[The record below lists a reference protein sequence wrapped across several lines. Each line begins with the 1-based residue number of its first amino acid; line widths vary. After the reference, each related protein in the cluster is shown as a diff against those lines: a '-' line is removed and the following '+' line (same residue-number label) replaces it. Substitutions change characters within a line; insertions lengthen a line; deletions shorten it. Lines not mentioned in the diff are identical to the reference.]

1 MWTIL
6 AKALSLCV
14 IVGIGFGMKRL
25 RWVKAEDF
33 SMLSKIVLRVTLPCA
48 LATSFNQFEIV
59 PSLLGLT
66 LLAFIANLAQQG
78 VGYLQHRR
86 GTPSQRAFGILH
98 GGSYNI
104 GAFALPYLS
113 AFIGPVAIVY
123 ASLFD
128 VGNSLATAG
137 VGRTAAHAVA
147 RPEVK
152 QTLPSIA
159 KLLFTSPVFDTYL
172 ALVTMRLLH
181 IQLPSVVIGFTSLV
195 GAANPFLAMFMIGV
209 GLEVALPRHRLSTA
223 VRGLITRY
231 LFSITIATLVWFFL
245 PFAREVKVVVVLVLF
260 APIAAMVPGFTS
272 EVDGHVGTATF
283 MNSVTILIAIV
294 MMPTLYLVLSA
305 YV

>member
-1 MWTIL
+1 MWSIL
-6 AKALSLCV
+6 AKALSLV
-14 IVGIGFGMKRL
+14 LIVGIGFGMKRL
-25 RWVKAEDF
+25 RWVKADDF
-33 SMLSKIVLRVTLPCA
+33 STLSKIVLRVTLPCA
-48 LATSFNQFEIV
+48 LATSYNQFEIM
-59 PSLLGLT
+59 PALLGLT
-66 LLAFIANLAQQG
+66 LLAFVVNLVQQG

-86 GTPSQRAFGILH
+86 GTPVQRAFGILH

-113 AFIGPVAIVY
+113 AFIGPVAVIY

-137 VGRTAAHAVA
+137 VGRSAAHAVA
-147 RPEVK
+147 RPDVV
-152 QTLPSIA
+152 QTPSSIA

-172 ALVTMRLLH
+172 VLVVMRLLH

-209 GLEVALPRHRLSTA
+209 GLQVGLPRHHLSTA

-231 LFSITIATLVWFFL
+231 LFSITVATLVWFFL
-245 PFAREVKVVVVLVLF
+245 PFAHEVRIVVVLVLF

-272 EVDGHVGTATF
+272 EIDGHVGTATF

-294 MMPTLYLVLSA
+294 MMPTLYLLLNAHV
-305 YV
+305 

>member
-6 AKALSLCV
+6 AKALSLV
-14 IVGIGFGMKRL
+14 LIVSIGFGMKRL

-33 SMLSKIVLRVTLPCA
+33 STLSKIVLRVTLPCA

-66 LLAFIANLAQQG
+66 LLAFVANLLQQV
-78 VGYLQHRR
+78 VGYLQHRK
-86 GTPSQRAFGILH
+86 GTPVQRAFGILH

-104 GAFALPYLS
+104 GAFALPYVS
-113 AFIGPVAIVY
+113 AFIGPAAIVY

-137 VGRTAAHAVA
+137 IGRSVAHAVA
-147 RPEVK
+147 RPV
-152 QTLPSIA
+152 A

-172 ALVTMRLLH
+172 ALVLMRLLH

-209 GLEVALPRHRLSTA
+209 GLEVGLPRHRLSTA

-231 LFSITIATLVWFFL
+231 VFSTLIATLVWFLL
-245 PFAREVKVVVVLVLF
+245 PFPHEVKVVVILVLF

-272 EVDGHVGTATF
+272 EIDGHVGTATF

-294 MMPTLYLVLSA
+294 MMPTLYLLVS
-305 YV
+305 

>member
-6 AKALSLCV
+6 AKALSLV
-14 IVGIGFGMKRL
+14 LIVAIGFGMKRL

-59 PSLLGLT
+59 PALLGLT
-66 LLAFIANLAQQG
+66 LLAFLVNLAQQA
-78 VGYLQHRR
+78 VGYLQHRH
-86 GTPSQRAFGILH
+86 GTPAQRAFGILH

-137 VGRTAAHAVA
+137 VGRSAAHAVA
-147 RPEVK
+147 HPEVT
-152 QTLPSIA
+152 QTPSSVA

-172 ALVTMRLLH
+172 VLVLMRLAH
-181 IQLPSVVIGFTSLV
+181 IQLPGVVIGFTSLV

-209 GLEVALPRHRLSTA
+209 GLEVGLPRHRLSTA

-231 LFSITIATLVWFFL
+231 LFSVTISTLVWFFL

-272 EVDGHVGTATF
+272 EIDGHVGTATF
-283 MNSVTILIAIV
+283 MNSVTIIIAII
-294 MMPTLYLVLSA
+294 MMPTLYLLLSA

>member
-6 AKALSLCV
+6 AKALSLVV

-33 SMLSKIVLRVTLPCA
+33 ATLSKIVLRVTLPCA

-66 LLAFIANLAQQG
+66 LLGFVVNVVQQA
-78 VGYLQHRR
+78 VGYLQHRN
-86 GTPSQRAFGILH
+86 GTAVQRAFGILH

-104 GAFALPYLS
+104 GAFALPYVS
-113 AFIGPVAIVY
+113 AFIGPAAIVY

-137 VGRTAAHAVA
+137 LGRSAAHAVA
-147 RPEVK
+147 RPHVK
-152 QTLPSIA
+152 QTARSVA

-172 ALVTMRLLH
+172 ALVLMRLLH
-181 IQLPSVVIGFTSLV
+181 LQLPSAVIGFTSLV

-209 GLEVALPRHRLSTA
+209 GLEVGLPRHRLSTA
-223 VRGLITRY
+223 VRGLVTRY
-231 LFSITIATLVWFFL
+231 VFSITVSLLVWFLL
-245 PFAREVKVVVVLVLF
+245 PFPQEVRMVVVLVLF

-272 EVDGHVGTATF
+272 EIDGHVGTATF
-283 MNSVTILIAIV
+283 MNSVTILIAIIA
-294 MMPTLYLVLSA
+294 MPTLYLILTA

>member
-6 AKALSLCV
+6 AKALSLMV

-33 SMLSKIVLRVTLPCA
+33 PTLSKIVLRVTLPCA

-59 PSLLGLT
+59 PALLGLT
-66 LLAFIANLAQQG
+66 LLGFLANIVQQV

-86 GTPSQRAFGILH
+86 GTPAERAFGILH

-137 VGRTAAHAVA
+137 VGRSAAHAVA
-147 RPEVK
+147 RPDVK

-172 ALVTMRLLH
+172 VLVLMRLAH
-181 IQLPSVVIGFTSLV
+181 IQLPGVVIGFTSLV

-223 VRGLITRY
+223 VRGLVTRY
-231 LFSITIATLVWFFL
+231 LFSVTIAALVWFVL
-245 PFAREVKVVVVLVLF
+245 PFAHEVRVVVVLVLF

-283 MNSVTILIAIV
+283 MNSVTIIIAII
-294 MMPTLYLVLSA
+294 MMPTLYLLLSTHL
-305 YV
+305 

>member
-1 MWTIL
+1 VWTIL
-6 AKALSLCV
+6 AKALSLV
-14 IVGIGFGMKRL
+14 LIVSIGFGMKRL

-59 PSLLGLT
+59 PALLGLT
-66 LLAFIANLAQQG
+66 LVAFLINIAQQA
-78 VGYLQHRR
+78 VGYLQQRH
-86 GTPSQRAFGILH
+86 GTAVQRAFGILH

-128 VGNSLATAG
+128 VGSSLATAG
-137 VGRTAAHAVA
+137 VGRSAAHAVA
-147 RPEVK
+147 RPHVR
-152 QTLPSIA
+152 QTPLSVA

-172 ALVTMRLLH
+172 ALVVMRLLH
-181 IQLPSVVIGFTSLV
+181 FQLPSAVIGFTSLV

-209 GLEVALPRHRLSTA
+209 GLEVGLPRHRLSTA

-231 LFSITIATLVWFFL
+231 VFSIMIATLIWFFL
-245 PFAREVKVVVVLVLF
+245 PFEHQVKVVVILVLF

-294 MMPTLYLVLSA
+294 AMPTLYLVLSA

>member
-1 MWTIL
+1 VWTIL
-6 AKALSLCV
+6 AKALSLV
-14 IVGIGFGMKRL
+14 LIVSIGFGMKRL

-59 PSLLGLT
+59 PALLGLT
-66 LLAFIANLAQQG
+66 LVAFLINIAQQA
-78 VGYLQHRR
+78 VGYLQQRR
-86 GTPSQRAFGILH
+86 GTAVQRAFGILH

-113 AFIGPVAIVY
+113 AFIGPIAIVY

-128 VGNSLATAG
+128 VGSSLATAG
-137 VGRTAAHAVA
+137 VGRSAAHAVA
-147 RPEVK
+147 RPHVK
-152 QTLPSIA
+152 QTPLSVA

-172 ALVTMRLLH
+172 ALVVMRLLH
-181 IQLPSVVIGFTSLV
+181 FQLPSVVIGFTSLV

-231 LFSITIATLVWFFL
+231 VFSITIATLVWFFL
-245 PFAREVKVVVVLVLF
+245 PFEHQVKVVVILVLF

-294 MMPTLYLVLSA
+294 AMPTLYLVLSA

>member
-1 MWTIL
+1 VWTIL
-6 AKALSLCV
+6 AKALSLV
-14 IVGIGFGMKRL
+14 IIVGIGFGMKRL
-25 RWVKAEDF
+25 RWVKADDF

-59 PSLLGLT
+59 PALLGLT
-66 LLAFIANLAQQG
+66 LLAFFVNIAQQA
-78 VGYLQHRR
+78 VGYLQHRS
-86 GTPSQRAFGILH
+86 GTPVQRAFGILH

-128 VGNSLATAG
+128 VGSSLATAG
-137 VGRTAAHAVA
+137 VGRSAAHAVA
-147 RPEVK
+147 RPNVK
-152 QTLPSIA
+152 QTPASVA

-172 ALVTMRLLH
+172 VLVLMRLAH
-181 IQLPSVVIGFTSLV
+181 IQLPGVVIGFTSLV

-209 GLEVALPRHRLSTA
+209 GLEVGLPRHRLSTA
-223 VRGLITRY
+223 VRGLTTRY

-245 PFAREVKVVVVLVLF
+245 PFAREVKIVVVLVLF

-294 MMPTLYLVLSA
+294 AMPALYLVLTA

>member
-66 LLAFIANLAQQG
+66 LLAFLANIAQQV
-78 VGYLQHRR
+78 VGYVQHRR
-86 GTPSQRAFGILH
+86 GTPVQKAFGILH

-137 VGRTAAHAVA
+137 VGRSAAHAVA

-152 QTLPSIA
+152 QTLSSIA

-172 ALVTMRLLH
+172 ALVLMRLAH
-181 IQLPSVVIGFTSLV
+181 IQLPSVIIGFTSLV

-209 GLEVALPRHRLSTA
+209 GLEVGLPRHRLSTA

-231 LFSITIATLVWFFL
+231 LFSNHDRD
-245 PFAREVKVVVVLVLF
+245 ARVVLPAVR
-260 APIAAMVPGFTS
+260 PRGQGRRPRPVRPDRG
-272 EVDGHVGTATF
+272 DGPWLHVGGRHVGTATF

-294 MMPTLYLVLSA
+294 MMPTLYLLMSA